1 MKYMFCGITVALL
14 VFFSMPAHAQLT
26 PPPSSAQTIIQGFGL
41 GSITLKYSRP
51 NVKGRK
57 IFGYTE
63 PYDSVWR
70 TGANWATTI
79 KFTNKVT
86 LEGHEVQPGEYSLF
100 TIPSANEWTV
110 ILNKTVNQWGAYS
123 YKAADDYLRFTVKP
137 TRLAS
142 NVETLTM
149 QFINVLPTSGE
160 LHLLWEHTELAIH
173 LTVDIDATVMA
184 RIDSAMQTDK
194 KPYYDAVIYYY
205 NNNKDMDK
213 ALAWANELINVPGLP
228 PMVAKMWKARV
239 LLKKGDK
246 AAAATVAQEGITA
259 AKSAGSL
266 EYIRLNT
273 EVLAAA
279 KK

>member
-1 MKYMFCGITVALL
+1 MKLNCCITSLALL
-14 VFFSMPAHAQLT
+14 VCFSFQTHAQLT

-41 GSITLKYSRP
+41 GKITLVYSRP

-63 PYDSVWR
+63 PFDSVWR
-70 TGANWATTI
+70 TGANSATVIT
-79 KFTNKVT
+79 FTDNVT
-86 LEGHEVQPGEYSLF
+86 LEGHAVPAGQYSLF
-100 TIPSANEWTV
+100 TIPNANEWTV
-110 ILNKTVNQWGAYS
+110 ILNKTANQWGAYS
-123 YKAADDYLRFTVKP
+123 YKKADDYLRFTVKP
-137 TRLAS
+137 VTLPA
-142 NVETLTM
+142 NVETFTM
-149 QFINVLPTSGE
+149 QFANVMPTNAE
-160 LHLLWEHTELAIH
+160 LHLMWEHTQLVIH
-173 LTVDIDATVMA
+173 MAVDIDAAVMA

-205 NNNKDMDK
+205 NNNKDMAK
-213 ALAWANELINVPGLP
+213 ALAWANELEKVPGMP

-246 AAAATVAQEGITA
+246 VGAATVAQEGIKA
-259 AKSAGSL
+259 AREAGSI

-273 EVLAAA
+273 ETLEAT